1 MFESLN
7 RGGKSIKTE
16 TDIKRIIEEDTW
28 MMRILHTAKLLNVPD
43 WWICAGFVRSKMWDT
58 LHEYSDRTSLPD
70 IDVIYYD
77 LTDTSETKEKELEAQ
92 LKSYD
97 STIPWSVKN
106 QARMHHANNVPPYIS
121 SVDAMSKFPETAT
134 ALGVTL
140 DHEGN
145 LILSAPCGIQDVINL
160 EVRPTP
166 YFKETNE
173 RMQIYTERVL
183 NKKWWT
189 RWPKVKIYK
198 DNLF

>member
-1 MFESLN
+1 MN

-16 TDIKRIIEEDTW
+16 TDIKRLIEEDTW
-28 MMRILHTAKLLNVPD
+28 MMRILHTANLLKLPD
-43 WWICAGFVRSKMWDT
+43 WWVCAGFVRSKIWDI
-58 LHEYSDRTSLPD
+58 LHGYSARTSLPD

-77 LTDTSETKEKELEAQ
+77 QADLSEAKEKELEAQ
-92 LKSYD
+92 LRSYD
-97 STIPWSVKN
+97 PTIPWSVKN

-140 DHEGN
+140 DHEEN
-145 LILSAPCGIQDVINL
+145 LILSAPCGIYDVINL

-173 RMQIYTERVL
+173 RLQIYKERVS
-183 NKKWWT
+183 KKNWT
-189 RWPKVKIYK
+189 VTWPKVKVYDDRNFRI
-198 DNLF
+198 